1 METAMSEETENK
13 EDETE
18 GGADDPVKKLSAKV
32 DEILGEKKKLAAKV
46 REYEAAEAERKAEI
60 AKREEEE
67 ARKKGDFE
75 KLLQS
80 EQAKLKE
87 KDSEAAQWRD
97 RYFVREL
104 DLNLTQALDAA
115 NVKPELRKAAMALL
129 RNEASIDEDGRVTI
143 SDKPLADYMKE
154 WAKSDDGKAFIA
166 NGSAGGGAN
175 GGGKGND
182 PGSKNPWEPG
192 ANFSLTEQGQIYKT
206 NKALAIQLAAA
217 HGIRLS

>member
-1 METAMSEETENK
+1 MSEEAEVK
-13 EDETE
+13 EEEKEIE
-18 GGADDPVKKLSAKV
+18 GSADDPVKKLSAKV

-67 ARKKGDFE
+67 ARNKGDFE
-75 KLLQS
+75 KLLAA
-80 EQAKLKE
+80 EQKRLAE
-87 KDSEAAQWRD
+87 KDTEAGLWKGK
-97 RYFVREL
+97 FFEREL

-115 NVKPELRKAAMALL
+115 NVKPELRRAAMALL

-143 SDKPLADYMKE
+143 SDKPLSDYMKE
-154 WAKSDDGKAFIA
+154 WARSDDGKAFIA

-175 GGGKGND
+175 GGGKGNEG
-182 PGSKNPWEPG
+182 GSNNPWEPG
-192 ANFSLTEQGQIYKT
+192 ANFSLTEQGQMYKT

-217 HGIRLS
+217 HGIKLS